1 MMDTLTWSIFWAS
14 VTVFIAMVCTMLFLR
29 AVKSV
34 KKLLMPYAFFGI
46 IAVLMILGVIL
57 IVLTIQKGVEGTSR
71 VFLLLTG
78 ASAAG
83 MSIFTVLHNLVT
95 AMIIK
100 FFKVSKKFDEPAFF
114 LLAVIVCPLGFLVGA
129 VGNIVLAINK

>member
-1 MMDTLTWSIFWAS
+1 MDTLTWSIFWAS

-57 IVLTIQKGVEGTSR
+57 IVLTVQKDVEGTSR
-71 VFLLLTG
+71 ILLLLTG

-83 MSIFTVLHNLVT
+83 MSIFAILHNLIT
-95 AMIIK
+95 AIFIK
-100 FFKVSKKFDEPAFF
+100 FFRVSKNFDEPVFF
-114 LLAVIVCPLGFLVGA
+114 ILATVACPLGFLAGA
-129 VGNIVLAINK
+129 VGTLAVSK